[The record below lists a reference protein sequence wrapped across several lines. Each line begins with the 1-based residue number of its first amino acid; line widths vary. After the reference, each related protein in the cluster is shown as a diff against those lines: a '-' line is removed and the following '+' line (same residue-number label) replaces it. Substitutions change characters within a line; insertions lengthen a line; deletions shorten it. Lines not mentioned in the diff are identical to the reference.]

1 MQKRYTVVVMLVTI
15 AATCGAQ
22 EIVPRGRTTSED
34 AFIAASESHEVL
46 YEDEKIRLLSV
57 TLLPKESTP
66 MHHHAMPSVLIIDSY
81 ATLTELFEGGIE
93 IAGGQ
98 IPTDAQIPFVMVRGP
113 EAAHA
118 VSNTDT
124 KPLHLYRLEFKDLE
138 FQNIRR
144 SLEQVGNQTE

>member
-1 MQKRYTVVVMLVTI
+1 MQTEYVAVLTLMTV
-15 AATCGAQ
+15 AGTCGAQ
-22 EIVPRGRTTSED
+22 DIVSDNRTASED
-34 AFIAASESHEVL
+34 AFVAAPQSHEVL
-46 YEDEKIRLLSV
+46 YEDEKIRLFSV
-57 TLLPKESTP
+57 TLLPEESTP
-66 MHHHAMPSVLIIDSY
+66 MHHHSMPSVLIIDSY

-98 IPTDAQIPFVMVRGP
+98 MPADTQIPFVMVRGP
-113 EAAHA
+113 EDAHA

-144 SLEQVGNQTE
+144 TLEQVGGQIE

>member
-1 MQKRYTVVVMLVTI
+1 MRTGYVTVLTLMTVAV
-15 AATCGAQ
+15 TCGAQ
-22 EIVPRGRTTSED
+22 EIVSDNRAASED
-34 AFIAASESHEVL
+34 AFLAASRSHEVL
-46 YEDEKIRLLSV
+46 YEDENVRLLSV
-57 TLLPKESTP
+57 TLLPEEATP

-81 ATLTELFEGGIE
+81 AALSELFEGGIE

-98 IPTDAQIPFVMVRGP
+98 MPVGTQIPFVIVRGP

-124 KPLHLYRLEFKDLE
+124 KPLHLYRLEFKRLE

-144 SLEQVGNQTE
+144 ALEQMEQQTE